1 MKKPTSIKDIE
12 DNFRKKLRNGHFGL
26 KDKILGGF
34 IEEFYRQQITELLEQ
49 IPLKRQGD
57 KDVEKLV
64 KENVIMADEEE
75 DYRYAVC
82 ISRVYGYNQ
91 RVEEDRKIL
100 NNIKK

>member
-49 IPLKRQGD
+49 IEMTHQYFPERESD
-57 KDVEKLV
+57 DY
-64 KENVIMADEEE
+64 DE
-75 DYRYAVC
+75 
-82 ISRVYGYNQ
+82 GYNDAITKFKQ
-91 RVEEDRKIL
+91 IL